1 MRVYSIIASLADIL
15 LFACGIFMAAKNN
28 VVAAEVD
35 KMPADKFS
43 DLAHGLSKTGV
54 TLNKEQIK
62 VWVTANVA
70 LIAWL
75 LIIFAV
81 VLLMLVVCAC
91 VAVKMYRNRKNA
103 EEAYEMRKQYAI
115 RTGKQFREAAPGFS
129 FLELWNYKGE
139 QKATRSNNLRAMAGP
154 ASARPPPPPSAPAQR
169 PQVQAASA
177 AECPS
182 S

>member
-54 TLNKEQIK
+54 
-62 VWVTANVA
+62 
-70 LIAWL
+70 
-75 LIIFAV
+75 
-81 VLLMLVVCAC
+81 
-91 VAVKMYRNRKNA
+91 KMNRNRKNA

-169 PQVQAASA
+169 PQVQAAPPPPAFAPPVPTVTVEMASLND
-177 AECPS
+177 EPEI
-182 S
+182 